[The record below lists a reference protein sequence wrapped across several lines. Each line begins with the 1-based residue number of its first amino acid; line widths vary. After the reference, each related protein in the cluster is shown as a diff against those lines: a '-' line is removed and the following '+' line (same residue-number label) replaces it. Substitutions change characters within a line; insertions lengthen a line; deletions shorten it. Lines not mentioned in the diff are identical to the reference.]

1 MWLSTHYFCG
11 FLQDWFHVFLYE
23 IKKNSV
29 WYNFYQGTSVSITF
43 YIFEHYQ
50 LWMMDSKGQRV
61 FFPKTPQLCVWHT
74 EVRSCYHFKLVSHFQ
89 LWFPIW
95 GVLVNRLRFRGWRL
109 ATRTFS
115 SLHRFPIG
123 FRSGDWLG
131 HSRTLMCFFLSHS
144 FVALAVCFGS
154 FSWCWNTHPQP
165 IFNALAL
172 TVHSPIHLPFD
183 AVQLSCPLS
192 RKTEKPENPQSIMQK
207 SPKA

>member
-1 MWLSTHYFCG
+1 MACIKTKKYVVELFNNLVNIFLKRGGGGLEKCLQESHFSWYLLQIWNINSWDMWLSTHYFSG

-74 EVRSCYHFKLVSHFQ
+74 EVRRCYHFKLVSHFQ

-95 GVLVNRLRFRGWRL
+95 GVLVNRLNYIHCG
-109 ATRTFS
+109 
-115 SLHRFPIG
+115 
-123 FRSGDWLG
+123 
-131 HSRTLMCFFLSHS
+131 
-144 FVALAVCFGS
+144 V
-154 FSWCWNTHPQP
+154 
-165 IFNALAL
+165 FN
-172 TVHSPIHLPFD
+172 
-183 AVQLSCPLS
+183 
-192 RKTEKPENPQSIMQK
+192 ENAIETSYM
-207 SPKA
+207 

>member
-1 MWLSTHYFCG
+1 MWLSTHYFSG
-11 FLQDWFHVFLYE
+11 ILQDWFHVFLYE

-95 GVLVNRLRFRGWRL
+95 GVLVNRLNV
-109 ATRTFS
+109 
-115 SLHRFPIG
+115 HEMKI
-123 FRSGDWLG
+123 LG
-131 HSRTLMCFFLSHS
+131 RSRTK
-144 FVALAVCFGS
+144 
-154 FSWCWNTHPQP
+154 WNTG
-165 IFNALAL
+165 
-172 TVHSPIHLPFD
+172 
-183 AVQLSCPLS
+183 
-192 RKTEKPENPQSIMQK
+192 
-207 SPKA
+207 PKAEYEHGFSHFFPHLGLFCQKKFTFA